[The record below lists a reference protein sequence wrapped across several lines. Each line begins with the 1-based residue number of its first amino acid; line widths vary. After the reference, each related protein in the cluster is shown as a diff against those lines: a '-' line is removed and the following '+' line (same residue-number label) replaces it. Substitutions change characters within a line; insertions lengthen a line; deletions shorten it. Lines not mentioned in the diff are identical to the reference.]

1 MTNERLYASSCRLA
15 ADGRENALEQRSLLL
30 DYAAKRG
37 LSWQVA
43 LFSSGEDLL
52 RDLEPGR
59 YAVVFLDIL
68 MGGIDGMETARR
80 LRAVDREALLVFVT
94 TEADYAVEGYEVEAA
109 GFLIKEEAQQKRRF
123 ARLMERLER
132 RIQQDE
138 MLDLS
143 ANTIAIK
150 VPAGEV
156 LYAEVMD
163 HDMKLQFRDGARVLR
178 MTMEELK
185 PLLPQDGRFFEC
197 HRGIVINLDAVASL
211 GGQVVA
217 MENGDTLPVS
227 RRHRTELER
236 AYAARS
242 IARVRRGL

>member
-1 MTNERLYASSCRLA
+1 M
-15 ADGRENALEQRSLLL
+15 LL
-30 DYAAKRG
+30 DYAAERG

-43 LFSSGEDLL
+43 LFPSGEDLL

-68 MGGIDGMETARR
+68 M
-80 LRAVDREALLVFVT
+80 
-94 TEADYAVEGYEVEAA
+94 
-109 GFLIKEEAQQKRRF
+109 
-123 ARLMERLER
+123 
-132 RIQQDE
+132 
-138 MLDLS
+138 
-143 ANTIAIK
+143 
-150 VPAGEV
+150 
-156 LYAEVMD
+156 
-163 HDMKLQFRDGARVLR
+163 
-178 MTMEELK
+178 
-185 PLLPQDGRFFEC
+185 
-197 HRGIVINLDAVASL
+197 